1 VQLSRVP
8 KYIGR
13 GFVPHYFFCSS
24 QQQQIYHCQPD
35 SSFVLSRFSNYLR
48 FYITTNN
55 MYTSIFAVLALAAS
69 TLAAPAPIEK
79 RQGAV
84 TCGSTVSVFTT
95 PCQATSNYFMP
106 TTYILRRV
114 LILPTSRATP
124 PPKSPP
130 PSPKA
135 ANTTEPTNKS
145 AATTT
150 RTATTT
156 TKASTSESP
165 LRGRSSPS
173 PGVVFTLVVSLL
185 LLSRLLMYGFDC

>member
-84 TCGSTVSVFTT
+84 TCGSTVSVLMNPFHISIHFTRIH
-95 PCQATSNYFMP
+95 TSSMSHHILKNLAELLRLP
-106 TTYILRRV
+106 SLRRSRPR
-114 LILPTSRATP
+114 LQILQSQPTSRQQRLPA
-124 PPKSPP
+124 
-130 PSPKA
+130 
-135 ANTTEPTNKS
+135 
-145 AATTT
+145 
-150 RTATTT
+150 
-156 TKASTSESP
+156 P
-165 LRGRSSPS
+165 LQQLRRLRLQSRRSVA
-173 PGVVFTLVVSLL
+173 GVPHHQEWCLHWW
-185 LLSRLLMYGFDC
+185 